1 MLLKDQS
8 ITVVCR
14 QKKFKYQEE
23 ETLFSDLY
31 KDTYVRLAT
40 PYLYNACN

>member
-1 MLLKDQS
+1 MLLKDQN
-8 ITVVCR
+8 ITVVFR

-23 ETLFSDLY
+23 TPFSNLY

-40 PYLYNACN
+40 PSLYNACN

>member
-1 MLLKDQS
+1 MLLKDQN
-8 ITVVCR
+8 ITVVFR

-23 ETLFSDLY
+23 ETPFSNLY

-40 PYLYNACN
+40 PCLYNACN